1 MVELTRMEQNSK
13 IPLLIITGPTASGK
27 TSVAVKVAK
36 KLNGEII
43 SADSMLIY
51 RYMNI
56 GTAKPTPEEMG
67 GVPHYLID
75 IIDPDDKFSVQIFQ
89 RLAREAIKHIHGRG
103 KIPILTGGTGFYIDS
118 VIYNYDFGFAEI
130 DHEYRN
136 YLHQIA
142 EEKGKETVHN
152 MLKQAD
158 PEASE
163 RIHPNNLKRVIRALE
178 IVHQAGR
185 TGSVARSEYK
195 NEYESYDMLL
205 TGLYYDRDKLYKR
218 IEMRVDEMIAQGLL
232 AEVSNLLK
240 AGYPKELTSMQGL
253 GYKEII
259 GFLLNEYSLEEA
271 VKILKR
277 NTRRFAKRQL
287 TWFKR
292 YSNINWIDM
301 ENYDTIDQTADDIV
315 KLFWGST
322 VGAEIQKKEKMPTEG
337 NICQRPK

>member
-1 MVELTRMEQNSK
+1 MKQISK

-36 KLNGEII
+36 KLDGEII

-56 GTAKPTPEEMG
+56 GTAKPTPEEME

-75 IIDPDDKFSVQIFQ
+75 IVDPDDKFSVQIYQ
-89 RLAREAIKHIHGRG
+89 RLAREAIQNIYGRG
-103 KIPILTGGTGFYIDS
+103 KIPILAGGTGFYVDS
-118 VIYNYDFGFAEI
+118 VIYNYDFGFSGV
-130 DHEYRN
+130 DQEYRSF
-136 YLHQIA
+136 LQQIA
-142 EEKGKETVHN
+142 EEKGKQTIHN
-152 MLKQAD
+152 MLKQVD
-158 PEASE
+158 PEAAE

-178 IVHQAGR
+178 IVRQAGR
-185 TGSVARSEYK
+185 TGSIARSDYK
-195 NEYESYDMLL
+195 NEYESYNMLL
-205 TGLYYDRDKLYKR
+205 TGLYYDRNKLYQR
-218 IEMRVDEMIAQGLL
+218 IETRVDQMVARGLVE
-232 AEVSNLLK
+232 EVSNLLK
-240 AGYPKELTSMQGL
+240 AGYQKELASMQGL

-259 GFLLNEYSLEEA
+259 GYLLNEYSLEEA
-271 VKILKR
+271 VMILKR

-315 KLFWGST
+315 KLWDST
-322 VGAEIQKKEKMPTEG
+322 VGAEIKKKEK
-337 NICQRPK
+337 

>member
-1 MVELTRMEQNSK
+1 MVELIRMKQSSK

-27 TSVAVKVAK
+27 TAVAVKVAK

-56 GTAKPTPEEMG
+56 GTAKPTPEEMEE
-67 GVPHYLID
+67 VPHYLID
-75 IIDPDDKFSVQIFQ
+75 IADPDDRFSVQIYQ
-89 RLAREAIKHIHGRG
+89 RLAREAIEYIHGRG

-118 VIYNYDFGFAEI
+118 VMYNYDFGFSGA
-130 DHEYRN
+130 DHGYRSS
-136 YLHQIA
+136 LHRIA

-152 MLKQAD
+152 MLKQVD

-163 RIHPNNLKRVIRALE
+163 RIHPNNLKKVIRALE
-178 IVHQAGR
+178 IIHQ
-185 TGSVARSEYK
+185 TGSSGSITRSEHK

-205 TGLYYDRDKLYKR
+205 TGLYYDRNKLYQR
-218 IEMRVDEMIAQGLL
+218 IDLRVDQMVAQGLVG
-232 AEVSNLLK
+232 EVSNLIK
-240 AGYPKELTSMQGL
+240 DGYQKELTAMQGL

-259 GFLLNEYSLEEA
+259 GFILHEYSLEEA
-271 VKILKR
+271 VMILKR

-301 ENYDTIDQTADDIV
+301 ENYDTIDQTAADII
-315 KLFWGST
+315 KLFWDST
-322 VGAEIQKKEKMPTEG
+322 VGAEIKKKEKMPTEG